1 MYLEPKAIYLKGN
14 LKMIISE
21 YMAPDRC
28 LTALYGDRT
37 TAVCIDIPG
46 MDLESAA

>member
-21 YMAPDRC
+21 YMAPVRC
-28 LTALYGDRT
+28 STMLYGDRT
-37 TAVCIDIPG
+37 TAVCIDITG
-46 MDLESAA
+46 MGLESAA